1 MRGLKKI
8 RPEERN
14 YYVFKFYQFDIKQ
27 TILLIPSEVLHPFQR
42 V

>member
-14 YYVFKFYQFDIKQ
+14 YFLFEFYQFDIKKI
-27 TILLIPSEVLHPFQR
+27 ILLIPSEVLHPFQR